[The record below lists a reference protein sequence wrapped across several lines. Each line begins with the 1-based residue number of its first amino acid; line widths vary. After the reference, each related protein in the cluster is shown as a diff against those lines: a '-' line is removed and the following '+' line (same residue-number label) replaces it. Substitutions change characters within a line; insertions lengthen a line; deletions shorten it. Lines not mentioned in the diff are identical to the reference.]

1 MNDESDGALH
11 RDEGAGTTTG
21 GDGGS
26 GDDDVDDDDTSQ
38 GGGGVD
44 DEQAR
49 VRSDGESAGEE
60 SDDDNDMADELKAR
74 AASSKARRKTQT
86 PGGAKSKRPAKLSA
100 ATLGGASAP
109 TDASPEGDTAAS
121 AAAGRAADD
130 RSTDPNASTPPTTN
144 GPNGES
150 LEDTNE
156 APTIERLTSDPPAS
170 GMDFDLKDA
179 RKCDLDAQFAGIPK
193 AGSVWRLFRSG
204 VKARGTGARFPPM
217 NVDSIA
223 MGDLVLV
230 QPAELIGLCEVRTF
244 SSLTTHTF
252 RLTLI

>member
-11 RDEGAGTTTG
+11 RDEGAGITTG

-38 GGGGVD
+38 GGGVVD
-44 DEQAR
+44 DDQAR
-49 VRSDGESAGEE
+49 ARSDDESAGEE
-60 SDDDNDMADELKAR
+60 SDDDMADELKAR
-74 AASSKARRKTQT
+74 AASSKARRKRQNL
-86 PGGAKSKRPAKLSA
+86 GGAKSTRPAKLSA

-130 RSTDPNASTPPTTN
+130 RSTDPNASTPPTTD
-144 GPNGES
+144 GPNGKS